1 MKKIHRLTLALTLA
15 VTVGLMPI
23 SACDISLS
31 DELSIEYQ
39 YTDEQERIF
48 ECIEELGRLK
58 AKAASVKEYLMSI
71 GTDESLVCR
80 VDSYSDIADEIREI
94 REELVELGAK
104 PSEEMLSML
113 ELSDPISVNG
123 VLIDDFEDF
132 EYTFGEAY
140 ELWGVPLT
148 VNASYGTFNTYEV
161 LIQDYEG
168 SDKLSTSVYQN
179 GSLGYDIYSQKSSV
193 ASNAVGAI
201 GEILFEKL
209 YDTITNSLTEVD
221 LLFKGAQILN
231 SILSVD
237 SSINSNCMITD
248 NGLGH
253 TYRIYCSAEP
263 TVHFVYVQDAD
274 TKKWHHTLTTNR
286 VSIDETHYFYI
297 SLSVGNGNLDHVSGE
312 KDYSTMLV
320 NDRYAYRVT
329 DAITAFRNGLPR
341 FDIVI
346 TSYSVY
352 VENSSGSKEAFT
364 LGISAP
370 LDFNDLVRYG
380 VERRC
385 EPYIWLVV
393 VIPVI
398 LAICSVCVWFI
409 GKKKTKDKQI

>member
-1 MKKIHRLTLALTLA
+1 MEKIHCLSLALTLA
-15 VTVGLMPI
+15 VAVGLMPI
-23 SACDISLS
+23 SASDISLS

-48 ECIEELGRLK
+48 ERIEELGRLK
-58 AKAASVKEYLMSI
+58 AKAAAVKEYLMSI
-71 GTDESLVCR
+71 GSDESLVYR
-80 VDSYSDIADEIREI
+80 IDSYSDIADEIQEI
-94 REELVELGAK
+94 RDELIELGAK
-104 PSEEMLSML
+104 PSTEMLSML
-113 ELSDPISVNG
+113 ELSEPISVNG

-161 LIQDYEG
+161 LIQDYDG
-168 SDKLSTSVYQN
+168 NDKLSTSVYQN

-201 GEILFEKL
+201 GEILFEKV
-209 YDTITNSLTEVD
+209 YDSITNALAETSLV
-221 LLFKGAQILN
+221 FKGAQLLS
-231 SILSVD
+231 SILSVN
-237 SSINSNCMITD
+237 SSINSSYTITN
-248 NGLGH
+248 NGLGQA
-253 TYRIYCSAEP
+253 YRIYCSAEP

-320 NDRYAYRVT
+320 SDRYAYRVT
-329 DAITAFRNGLPR
+329 DAITAFRNGLSR
-341 FDIVI
+341 FDNVI

-380 VERRC
+380 VE
-385 EPYIWLVV
+385 
-393 VIPVI
+393 
-398 LAICSVCVWFI
+398 
-409 GKKKTKDKQI
+409 